1 MIILI
6 FIKNEFT
13 FKFQKIKG
21 SIVKDG
27 KKESNLVFLKKK
39 ISEILKMERSGRY
52 RREDLQS
59 NENIIEQ
66 IKLKEIDKIIEVLD
80 MRFID
85 FFQKIYMKKNSEE
98 LETKFG
104 VKCKFLFLE
113 TTFDRDKTKKMKNRK
128 KLCLN

>member
-1 MIILI
+1 
-6 FIKNEFT
+6 
-13 FKFQKIKG
+13 
-21 SIVKDG
+21 
-27 KKESNLVFLKKK
+27 
-39 ISEILKMERSGRY
+39 MERSGRY

-113 TTFDRDKTKKMKNRK
+113 TTFDRDKTKNEEQKKIMSKLNKDGLIKYFKKIIPRKPKNK
-128 KLCLN
+128 KL